1 MTTLV
6 YTLIQK
12 LWRGSITPQEAK
24 ALREVLRTE
33 GRTLKSELQ
42 TAYEVSLRSPN
53 GSKINKNADRTWAN
67 ILAEIASET
76 TSTETI
82 QWWQQ
87 SKTWWAAA
95 AILVVVGLGTWLKTT
110 TSLDSRIVARS
121 SQEALRVVSN
131 TKTDIMLLTLPDQS
145 VVRLYPKSAV
155 SYRISFNQSERN
167 ISLTG
172 QAVFKVFKNSKL
184 PFVVY
189 ADDVITTAIGTE
201 FLVST
206 FQKNHVEIKLI
217 EGKVAVKQNKPYAKA
232 IYLIAGQTLTFSK
245 LNNSFV
251 LASFN
256 KENNTSI
263 SRDGVSSQQIG
274 LVSTEASL
282 IFDNKPLTEV
292 FDQLSN
298 HYKVKINYQTEQLR
312 GLYFTGTILKKD
324 DLPTILT
331 LINNMN
337 GLQYEQAGEEIQI
350 KK

>member
-172 QAVFKVFKNSKL
+172 QAVFKVFKN
-184 PFVVY
+184 
-189 ADDVITTAIGTE
+189 
-201 FLVST
+201 
-206 FQKNHVEIKLI
+206 
-217 EGKVAVKQNKPYAKA
+217 
-232 IYLIAGQTLTFSK
+232 
-245 LNNSFV
+245 
-251 LASFN
+251 
-256 KENNTSI
+256 I
-263 SRDGVSSQQIG
+263 SS
-274 LVSTEASL
+274 
-282 IFDNKPLTEV
+282 
-292 FDQLSN
+292 
-298 HYKVKINYQTEQLR
+298 Y
-312 GLYFTGTILKKD
+312 
-324 DLPTILT
+324 
-331 LINNMN
+331 
-337 GLQYEQAGEEIQI
+337 
-350 KK
+350 